1 MLGKS
6 SDGGRLARPTYFC
19 KTRCL
24 KNLLEISELM
34 FQTVL
39 PQPVSR
45 AQRHVAHR
53 PKQRRTQTG
62 ATKSNLGRLHCFL
75 GSRVGAFDIRICLV
89 AGGLM

>member
-45 AQRHVAHR
+45 AQRHV
-53 PKQRRTQTG
+53 
-62 ATKSNLGRLHCFL
+62 
-75 GSRVGAFDIRICLV
+75 
-89 AGGLM
+89 